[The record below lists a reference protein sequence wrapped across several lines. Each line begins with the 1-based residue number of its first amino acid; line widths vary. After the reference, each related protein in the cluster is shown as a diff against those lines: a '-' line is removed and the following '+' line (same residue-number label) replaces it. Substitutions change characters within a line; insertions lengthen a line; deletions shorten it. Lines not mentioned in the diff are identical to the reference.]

1 MTRTLLRALAC
12 LALALGVTSA
22 VLTAPVAATPA
33 PGPSAP
39 SALSAPSAEPAAGRP
54 KVGDCHALTYRE
66 GSAFSDP
73 DAPVPCR
80 RPHTSR
86 TVKVFD
92 VPRSVVADQ
101 SKAFDAGIRGCAPA
115 IRRALGGSRKAQ
127 AMSAY
132 NLMFFAPTA
141 AQRRAGARWIRCDL
155 TLLGGSRLI
164 PLPTDRTP
172 ALGSLPHPDRVARC
186 GDARRAGFYATACSA
201 KHDYRAKD
209 TLRIPSKTYPGRKGL
224 IRIAGRRCPAI
235 VGSRTWY
242 ATWPSAEGWR
252 LAGERLMVCYRKTTR

>member
-33 PGPSAP
+33 PATGASTTPT
-39 SALSAPSAEPAAGRP
+39 AEASAAGRP
-54 KVGDCHALTYRE
+54 KVGSCHALTYEE
-66 GSAFSDP
+66 GGRYSDP

-80 RPHTSR
+80 RSHTSR

-92 VPRSVVADQ
+92 VSRSVVADQ

-127 AMSAY
+127 EMSAY

-155 TLLGGSRLI
+155 TLLGGSRLL

-172 ALGSLPHPDRVARC
+172 ALGALPHPDRVARC

-201 KHDYRAKD
+201 KHDYRAKN
-209 TLRIPSKTYPGRKGL
+209 TLRIPSKTYPGRKGML
-224 IRIAGRRCPAI
+224 RIAGRRCPAI

-242 ATWPSAEGWR
+242 ASWPSAEGWR